1 MTFTTSDQGVQQAV
15 QAFGGFDVDTQLAM
29 LWFGYL
35 DLKEQLNP
43 GNATSS
49 QTTAEAV
56 YHQIE
61 ALSQEEQLQAM
72 RDIAGRK
79 SSNISQ
85 MYGALDPSAKLD
97 VWLRLSQG
105 MEDGRIIP
113 MPPDYDLPS
122 ETQDLVNQLKQFEFD
137 QRINFARDAVLQMGT
152 QPQQGA
158 PV

>member
-1 MTFTTSDQGVQQAV
+1 MTFTTSDEQVQQAV
-15 QAFGGFDVDTQLAM
+15 KAFGGFDVDTQLAM

-61 ALSQEEQLQAM
+61 ALSQEEQVQAM
-72 RDIAGRK
+72 RDIAGRN

-113 MPPDYDLPS
+113 MPPDYELPS
-122 ETQDLVNQLKQFEFD
+122 ETQDLVGQLKQLEFE
-137 QRINFARDAVLQMGT
+137 QRVNFAKDAVLNMGT
-152 QPQQGA
+152 QAQPGA